1 MQTVGNHVMI
11 DRTELQHLQDQFCK
25 VTGVCIYSLDR
36 DLCQVTEPSGEEEQ
50 LQKVRQ
56 FMSSGR
62 FSNVLERV
70 ETGSLEEQ
78 AVEELESSD
87 GEAERIAAISVC
99 IEGKILLYW
108 LVYSSHGEEQSRLE
122 QILDLLRDASRGL
135 LRSKISDL
143 NAKAASQK
151 SRSAQQ
157 QMSDTLRGIESFT
170 EIVQLLDCE
179 NGAVEAVM
187 EQWLE
192 ILSSYLKV
200 DTAQLYRLSHD
211 MEYMNVICEWR
222 AQGMISIYDKT
233 SDLAALDILKVGKP
247 LILSADG
254 SVNEYRQPMNELGLQ
269 AVMVFPV
276 LCGSD
281 EGDIVLS
288 LNLREGTHVWSTS
301 EVKFASDA
309 VKVLRSI
316 LTRINQKKYLTVSRE
331 VLDAALDNVGCC
343 VCVADKDTKEILFAN
358 RRLHNT
364 FERELRDNSLMGLL
378 DRGITGQ
385 RGKGFLE
392 LNLFEREHWYDL
404 FYKEIL
410 WMGDRPAILYSL
422 YDITDKKIYQRKL
435 GQQTYTDFL
444 TGLYN
449 RISCERDLARQVDTA
464 RKNGTKGAVL
474 YLDLDDFKH
483 INDGLGHQ
491 YGDVL
496 LKAISNSL
504 QRVGEI
510 ESSCYRVGGDEFIIV
525 ISPDRY
531 EFLDTILENIGK
543 IFETPWFLKDADY
556 YCTMSMGVVTFSGS
570 ENSVAEIIVKADTA
584 MREAK
589 KCGKN
594 CIIYYNNNLDIV
606 SGKRLHIEK
615 NMRDAALGGCE
626 EFELYYQPIINVLD
640 GKAYCEGAEALI
652 RWNSTNLGF
661 LPPIE
666 FIPLAEYLGLI
677 NPIGDYVLKE
687 ACKRC
692 KEWNDNGYPNYRVN
706 VNLSVIQLLQP
717 DIVEIVE
724 QTLEDV
730 GISPQNLTLEVT
742 ESLAIND
749 MGYMKEIMGRIKS
762 LGVKI
767 ALDDFGT
774 GYFSLNHIREI
785 PFDLIKVDQSIVRN
799 VEDDVYSSSFVKI
812 VTELAENIGA
822 EICVEGVETQAQ
834 YDMLKNVRIKYIQG
848 YYFDQP
854 MRREDFELKYC
865 KI

>member
-1 MQTVGNHVMI
+1 MQTVGNHVVI
-11 DRTELQHLQDQFCK
+11 NRTELQHLQDQFCK

-36 DLCQVTEPSGEEEQ
+36 DLRQVTEPSGEEEQ
-50 LQKVRQ
+50 LQRVRQ

-70 ETGSLEEQ
+70 GIGSLEEQ

-87 GEAERIAAISVC
+87 GAVEKIAAISVC
-99 IEGKILLYW
+99 IEENVLLYW

-135 LRSKISDL
+135 LSRKLSDL
-143 NAKAASQK
+143 SAEAANQQ
-151 SRSAQQ
+151 SRCAQQ
-157 QMSDTLRGIESFT
+157 QMSETLRGIEAIT
-170 EIVQLLDCE
+170 GLVQLLDCE
-179 NGAVEAVM
+179 NSAVEAVM

-222 AQGMISIYDKT
+222 AQGMVSIYDKT
-233 SDLAALDILKVGKP
+233 SNLAALDILKVEKP
-247 LILSADG
+247 LILSGDD
-254 SVNEYRQPMNELGLQ
+254 SVNEYRQPVNELGLQ

-276 LCGSD
+276 FCGAD

-288 LNLREGTHVWSTS
+288 LNLRESTHVWSAT

-316 LTRINQKKYLTVSRE
+316 LTRTHQKKYLTGSRG
-331 VLDAALDNVGCC
+331 VLEAALENVGCC
-343 VCVADKDTKEILFAN
+343 VCVADKDTGEILYAN
-358 RRLHNT
+358 RRLQNT
-364 FERELRDNSLMGLL
+364 FERELRDNSFMELL
-378 DRGITGQ
+378 DRGIAGQ
-385 RGKGFLE
+385 KEKGFLE

-404 FYKEIL
+404 FFKEIS

-422 YDITDKKIYQRKL
+422 YDITDKKINQRKL

-504 QRVGEI
+504 RRVCEI
-510 ESSCYRVGGDEFIIV
+510 DSSCYRVGGDEFIIV
-525 ISPDRY
+525 ISPDKY
-531 EFLDTILENIGK
+531 EFLDTILENIEK
-543 IFETPWFLKDADY
+543 IFETPWFLKDTDY
-556 YCTMSMGVVTFSGS
+556 YCTMSMGVASFSGS
-570 ENSVAEIIVKADTA
+570 ENSVAEIIIKADTA

-594 CIIYYNNNLDIV
+594 CIIHYNNNLDIV

-626 EFELYYQPIINVLD
+626 EFELYYQPIINVLG

-677 NPIGDYVLKE
+677 NPIGDFVLKE

-692 KEWNDNGYPNYRVN
+692 KEWNDNGYPNYRIN

-749 MGYMKEIMGRIKS
+749 MEYMKEILGRIKS

-774 GYFSLNHIREI
+774 GFFSLNHIREI
-785 PFDLIKVDQSIVRN
+785 PFDIIKMDQSIVRD
-799 VEDDVYSSSFVKI
+799 VENDVYSNSFVRI

-865 KI
+865 KK